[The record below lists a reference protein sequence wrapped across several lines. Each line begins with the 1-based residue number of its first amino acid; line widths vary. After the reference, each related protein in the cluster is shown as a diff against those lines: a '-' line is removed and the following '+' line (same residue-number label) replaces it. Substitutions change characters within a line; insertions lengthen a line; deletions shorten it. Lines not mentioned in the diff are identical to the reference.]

1 MSVVRLFVY
10 GTLLDPSLVMRVT
23 GQPARLVPASL
34 GGYRRVRLRG
44 TPYPT
49 LRRARDA
56 VAGALLSANAASF
69 RRLHAYEGPRYR
81 LTRVRPIAGGKAVNA
96 LAWIAP
102 DATNHPWP

>member
-1 MSVVRLFVY
+1 MMVRLFVY
-10 GTLLDPSLVMRVT
+10 GTLLDPLLVTRLT
-23 GQPARLVPASL
+23 GQPAQLELAHL
-34 GGYRRVRLRG
+34 DGYRRVQLRG

-56 VAGALLSANAASF
+56 VAGALLSADAVSL

-102 DATNHPWP
+102 DATNRPWP